1 MMQKEF
7 QGKVVLV
14 TGAGSGIG
22 RASALAFAGA
32 GARVAVSD
40 IDTASG
46 IETVRLIQEKGGEAS
61 FFKAD
66 VSKSAEVSD
75 LIEQTVA
82 KFGRLDF
89 AYNNAG
95 IEGSL
100 GLTADLTEENWDR
113 VLSVNLKGTWLC
125 MKYEIMRMLKQGGG
139 AIVNAA
145 SVTGLVGFRGLSAYS
160 ASKHAIVGLTKSAAL
175 EYAKSGIRINAVCAG
190 LIRTPM
196 TARQTGGSAHVEV
209 QLIGMEPMGRMG
221 TPEEVAQSVVWLCSS
236 ASSFVTGQAIP
247 VDGGW
252 TIQ

>member
-1 MMQKEF
+1 VQKEF
-7 QGKVVLV
+7 QGKVALI

-22 RASALAFAGA
+22 RASALAFSAQ
-32 GARVAVSD
+32 GARVSVSD

-46 IETVRLIQEKGGEAS
+46 RETVKLIQEKGGEAA

-66 VSKSAEVSD
+66 VSKATEVSN
-75 LIEQTVA
+75 LIEQIVA
-82 KFGRLDF
+82 KFCRLDF

-95 IEGSL
+95 TEGSL
-100 GLTADLTEENWDR
+100 GSTADLTEENWDR
-113 VLSVNLKGTWLC
+113 VLAVNLKGTWLC
-125 MKYEIMRMLKQGGG
+125 MKYEIPHMLKQGG

-175 EYAKSGIRINAVCAG
+175 EYAKSGIRINTVCAG

-196 TARQTGGSAHVEV
+196 TARQTGGSAHVEA
-209 QLIGMEPMGRMG
+209 QLIGMEPVGRMG

-252 TIQ
+252 TTQ